1 MPSAEVPSAE
11 VPSAEVAGPQPK
23 RRILVTNDDGVRAP
37 GIHVLIQAL
46 VDAGREVVVA
56 APLDDRSGASAALM
70 ARFLDDILYEE
81 VDLERLEGVPVF
93 GVDGPPAL
101 AVLASRLGAFG
112 EPPELIMS
120 GINPGAN
127 TGRAVL
133 HSGTVGAVLAGANFG
148 MSGIAVSVVP
158 GDPMMW
164 DTAATVAIAAL
175 DLIETAPPGTVLNIN
190 VPNRALS
197 DIKGVEAG
205 RLAPF
210 GTVQAA
216 LISTDEGR
224 ISMELKATDRE
235 LDPDTDTQLVT
246 DGFVSITSLVGPRAV
261 DPGDAATALA
271 GALGAPLP

>member
-1 MPSAEVPSAE
+1 MDEL
-11 VPSAEVAGPQPK
+11 

-37 GIHVLIQAL
+37 GIHVLTQAL
-46 VDAGREVVVA
+46 VEAGRDVVVA

-81 VDLERLEGVPVF
+81 VDLERLEGVPVY

-112 EPPELIMS
+112 EPPELIVS

-164 DTAATVAIAAL
+164 DTAASVAVAAL
-175 DLIETAPPGTVLNIN
+175 GLIDNGPSGTVLNIN
-190 VPNRALS
+190 VPNRHLR
-197 DIKGVEAG
+197 DIKGVEPG

-216 LISTDEGR
+216 LISTEEGR

-235 LDPDTDTQLVT
+235 LDPDTDTQLVVN
-246 DGFVSITSLVGPRAV
+246 GFVSITSLVGPRAV
-261 DPGDAATALA
+261 DPGDSASSLA
-271 GALGAPLP
+271 GALGASLP

>member
-1 MPSAEVPSAE
+1 MAAVEEP
-11 VPSAEVAGPQPK
+11 

-46 VDAGREVVVA
+46 VAAGREVVVA

-70 ARFLDDILYEE
+70 ARYLDDILYEE
-81 VDLERLEGVPVF
+81 VDLEEVEGVPVY

-112 EPPELIMS
+112 DPPDLIVS

-158 GDPMMW
+158 GKPMMW
-164 DTAATVAIAAL
+164 DTAAAVTIAAL
-175 DLIETAPPGTVLNIN
+175 KLIDDAPPATVLNIN
-190 VPNRALS
+190 VPDRALD
-197 DIKGVEAG
+197 DIEGVRAG
-205 RLAPF
+205 SLAPF

-235 LDPDTDTQLVT
+235 LDPDTDTQLVV

-261 DPGDAATALA
+261 DPGDCAPALA

>member
-1 MPSAEVPSAE
+1 MDEP
-11 VPSAEVAGPQPK
+11 

-46 VDAGREVVVA
+46 VAAGRDVVVA

-70 ARFLDDILYEE
+70 ARYLDDILYEE
-81 VDLERLEGVPVF
+81 VELEKVEGVPVY

-112 EPPELIMS
+112 DPPDLMVS

-148 MSGIAVSVVP
+148 MSGMAVSVVP
-158 GDPMMW
+158 GDPIMW
-164 DTAATVAIAAL
+164 ETAAAVTIAAL
-175 DLIETAPPGTVLNIN
+175 RLIDEAPPATVFNIN
-190 VPNRALS
+190 VPDRALI
-197 DIKGVEAG
+197 DLEGVRAG

-216 LISTDEGR
+216 LISSDEGR

-235 LDPDTDTQLVT
+235 LDPDTDTQLVV
-246 DGFVSITSLVGPRAV
+246 DGFVSISSLVGPRAV
-261 DPGDAATALA
+261 DPGDCAPALA

>member
-1 MPSAEVPSAE
+1 
-11 VPSAEVAGPQPK
+11 VAGPQPK

>member
-1 MPSAEVPSAE
+1 MDEP
-11 VPSAEVAGPQPK
+11 

-37 GIHVLIQAL
+37 GIHVLTRAL
-46 VDAGREVVVA
+46 VDAGRDVVVA
-56 APLDDRSGASAALM
+56 APLDDRSGASASLM
-70 ARFLDDILYEE
+70 ARYLDDILYEE
-81 VDLERLEGVPVF
+81 VDLEKLEGVPVF

-112 EPPELIMS
+112 EPPELIVS

-133 HSGTVGAVLAGANFG
+133 HSGTVGAALAGANFG
-148 MSGIAVSVVP
+148 MSGIAISVVP
-158 GDPMMW
+158 GDPIMW
-164 DTAATVAIAAL
+164 ETAASVAVAAL
-175 DLIETAPPGTVLNIN
+175 ALIDEAPPGTVLNIN
-190 VPNRALS
+190 APNLALR

-216 LISTDEGR
+216 LISTEEGR

-235 LDPDTDTQLVT
+235 LDPDTDTQLVV

-261 DPGDAATALA
+261 DPGDSASALA
-271 GALGAPLP
+271 GLLGARLP